1 MQKDESEL
9 LKCFEKLEQD
19 LSELDQHVEW
29 LTSIDR
35 VMNKKFTT
43 DEGANKFFRSP
54 FDTFTGW
61 EFENTITEVKYNC
74 CKFVVREM
82 NQLYKNVTFDADDIW
97 DRFQE
102 AGFYPT
108 AVYSYIHNICA
119 DEDVVALEQI
129 KNLCIKLLPMGP
141 YGVGGSHHRANK
153 PEHIQGKN
161 SILLHEYVY
170 YGKLHHGTKLIRA
183 LVNFTKITLE
193 NANPADVEPVVDIL
207 NIPGTIIYQDDLISS
222 IRVYKNGNLKIRFRG
237 PAYAEIMCKALTD
250 LVEVH

>member
-1 MQKDESEL
+1 MQKDELEL
-9 LKCFEKLEQD
+9 VKCFEKLEQD
-19 LSELDQHVEW
+19 LSELDQIVEW

-35 VMNKKFTT
+35 AMCKEFTT
-43 DEGANKFFRSP
+43 DEGINEYFTSP
-54 FDTFTGW
+54 FHLFAGW
-61 EFENTITEVKYNC
+61 DFEKSITEVKRNSC
-74 CKFVVREM
+74 NFIVKEM
-82 NQLYKNVTFDADDIW
+82 NQLYKNVTFDAEDIW

-108 AVYSYIHNICA
+108 AVHSYIHNICTE
-119 DEDVVALEQI
+119 EDVVALEQI
-129 KNLCIKLLPMGP
+129 KNLCRQLLPMGP
-141 YGVGGSHHRANK
+141 YGLGGSYHRANK
-153 PEHIQGKN
+153 PEHIQGKH
-161 SILLHEYVY
+161 SMLLHEYVY
-170 YGKLHHGTKLIRA
+170 YNSLYHGTKRIRA

-193 NANPADVEPVVDIL
+193 NANPADVEPVIDIL